1 MLLWEMTSVDSAKL
15 VALAEFLIGRANDTD
30 TRKQISVDAFLKL
43 AQGQGIALTRD
54 QLITQSQTPPLSNVI
69 QSIDGDTIIF
79 KGGEAVTDTMTV
91 DQAQQTVDQMANRV
105 AKKAF
110 K

>member
-1 MLLWEMTSVDSAKL
+1 MDSAKL
-15 VALAEFLIGRANDTD
+15 LALAEFLIGRADDTD

-43 AQGQGIALTRD
+43 AQNQGISINRD

-79 KGGEAVTDTMTV
+79 KGGEAVTDTMSV
-91 DQAQQTVDQMANRV
+91 DQAQVTVDQMANRV

>member
-1 MLLWEMTSVDSAKL
+1 MTSVDSAKL
-15 VALAEFLIGRANDTD
+15 LALAEFLIGRADDTD

-43 AQGQGIALTRD
+43 AQNQGISINRD

-79 KGGEAVTDTMTV
+79 KGGEAVTDTMSV
-91 DQAQQTVDQMANRV
+91 DQAQVTVDQMANRV